1 MKILECKQ
9 TDVHEH
15 MESILKELQ
24 DHLYIILKNKSQV
37 LPTCRLRGN
46 VSNYAELNKNRSTH
60 VNMTIHFLKTL
71 EKLNKIYILP
81 IAYI

>member
-24 DHLYIILKNKSQV
+24 DHLYIIHKNKSQV
-37 LPTCRLRGN
+37 MPTCRLMGN

-71 EKLNKIYILP
+71 EKLNKIYILS